1 MCQKMGQIVG
11 AVLEIWRF
19 PFFADVSRKMAKN
32 WQKTCFTKNRKN
44 FVSGLDHYEDTQN
57 KKIGIPIIF
66 QKVAVK
72 GGVPP

>member
-1 MCQKMGQIVG
+1 MCKKMGQIVG
-11 AVLEIWRF
+11 ADLEILRF

-32 WQKTCFTKNRKN
+32 RQKNVFHEKPKN

-72 GGVPP
+72 GVVPP

>member
-1 MCQKMGQIVG
+1 MGQIVG
-11 AVLEIWRF
+11 ADLEILRF
-19 PFFADVSRKMAKN
+19 PFFADVSRKMA
-32 WQKTCFTKNRKN
+32 KN

-72 GGVPP
+72 GVVPP